1 MEAFNKDERTRNVEF
16 LSDAYVSKKLYE
28 KYCYE
33 ADKNYGLS
41 ICEGEVL
48 MHMHLRGGESAAKDI
63 VEKKWISKS
72 QVSKAVERLV
82 GLGYIAEATDQSDR
96 RVTRLSLT
104 EAAEA
109 PVREL
114 ERATQNFL
122 DRLFEGLTNE
132 EIGEVN
138 RLFQKMT
145 ENIRGERQQ

>member
-1 MEAFNKDERTRNVEF
+1 MKILNEDERTRNIEF

-48 MHMHLRGGESAAKDI
+48 IHIRLRGGESAAKEI
-63 VEKKWISKS
+63 VEKNWISKS

-82 GLGYIAEATDQSDR
+82 KLGYITEATDPNDR
-96 RVTRLSLT
+96 RITRLRLT

-109 PVREL
+109 PVQEL
-114 ERATQNFL
+114 ERATQSFL
-122 DRLFEGLTNE
+122 DKLFEGLTNE

-138 RLFQKMT
+138 RLLQKMAG
-145 ENIRGERQQ
+145 NIRGERQQ